1 MLSLQDDLSHRKVR
15 QKMISEKLS
24 KDQNG
29 QRKWI
34 ETERLSRKR
43 EFEKRLENYHKMI
56 ERDCYGI
63 KKNKV

>member
-1 MLSLQDDLSHRKVR
+1 
-15 QKMISEKLS
+15 MISEKLS

-29 QRKWI
+29 QRKWV
-34 ETERLSRKR
+34 ETDRLYRQR
-43 EFEKRLENYHKMI
+43 EFKKRLDNYHKMI

>member
-1 MLSLQDDLSHRKVR
+1 
-15 QKMISEKLS
+15 MISEKLS

-34 ETERLSRKR
+34 ESERLSRQR
-43 EFEKRLENYHKMI
+43 EFQKRLENYHKMI

>member
-1 MLSLQDDLSHRKVR
+1 MSHRKVR

-34 ETERLSRKR
+34 ESERLSRKR

-56 ERDCYGI
+56 ERDCYGC